1 MCLKSEVLVFNIN
14 IIKSCNL
21 SWQNWPYFDNFFMIF
36 ILSLPFSLSL
46 SLSLSLFLCDN
57 GGIQTLG
64 LKIVIPGAN
73 VIKLFTAVGYEF
85 S

>member
-14 IIKSCNL
+14 IVKSCNL
-21 SWQNWPYFDNFFMIF
+21 SWQNWSYFDNFFMIF
-36 ILSLPFSLSL
+36 ILSLPLSL

-64 LKIVIPGAN
+64 LKIESRAN
-73 VIKLFTAVGYEF
+73 VIKLFTAVG
-85 S
+85 